1 MLQSIRDNLT
11 GPIVWVVIGL
21 ITVPFAIWGVES
33 FFTGGTDPT
42 VAKIGGVKITQSQ
55 FRGAYEN
62 RYRQMQ
68 QLYGESF
75 RADMIDPAKLRE
87 SVLDDLVQES
97 VLRQSARSEGYRASN
112 AAVREYIES
121 IPAFQENGRFSAKAY
136 RAAVSRSG
144 QSAERLE
151 AQLREG
157 MMIEQMREAVQ
168 ATAFV
173 TPVEVTAAERL
184 ARQQR
189 EFASVKIDPTRYAGA
204 VAITDEQIK
213 QRYDE
218 RKDSF
223 QAPERIRLAYLELAL
238 DQLPKAT
245 TPGPEIL
252 KPVYEAE
259 KASRFTTPEQRKAS
273 HILVSF
279 GADKDAAKKKAED
292 LYAQLQKG
300 ADFASLAKAN
310 SDDTGSKNNGGS
322 LGVVKRGMMVPR
334 FEAALYALSK
344 GGEISP
350 PVETEFGWHL
360 IRLDELQPARTAPFE
375 DADVQ
380 KQLVELYQQRDAAR
394 RFDEL
399 SKKLEDAAFENP
411 TSLDAAAKAT
421 ELKPQTTEWFTR
433 SGGGGIAANPAVIA
447 AAFSPELV
455 KDNENSKP
463 ITIEPGHL
471 VVVRKA
477 EYEAPRQRELAEVSD
492 SIRDELRKAQA
503 AAKAEAEALAI
514 VAEVSAGKS
523 IDEVAKAHGLQAT
536 PRTTVSRT
544 TTDVDRKLVDALFK
558 MPRPEAGKLS
568 VAKTE
573 LTQGGLAVIALSAV
587 KEGAAPPPPAADAVV
602 APQNEGAALRN
613 AVAGAEFG
621 AYRNELKQHIKVDIR
636 EKVADEA
643 PAQ

>member
-189 EFASVKIDPTRYAGA
+189 EFASVKIDPARYAGA

-503 AAKAEAEALAI
+503 AAKAEAEAVAI
-514 VAEVSAGKS
+514 VAEVSAGKL

-587 KEGAAPPPPAADAVV
+587 KEGAAPPPPAADAVA

>member
-55 FRGAYEN
+55 FSGAYEN

-503 AAKAEAEALAI
+503 AAKAEAEAVAI
-514 VAEVSAGKS
+514 VAEVSAGKL